1 MPNRYRM
8 SYVKKM
14 KSYRSVRAI
23 FRALVSDLSRVLNVA
38 SHGQLGRNRHF
49 LGYLLQCEQM
59 ITGVHCLASQSLAL
73 LHSRENMCSRR
84 QDLRCEPNIS
94 PLFEANVQYRSAV
107 CQHTDG
113 VAGNLVLA
121 EKQLPSN
128 KGFDQL
134 RLCALKLTLLA
145 ERNARPQAAQPHSG
159 VEQTATAHRQPVLI
173 AKATLMI
180 ITGGFRRPHASTRT

>member
-1 MPNRYRM
+1 
-8 SYVKKM
+8 
-14 KSYRSVRAI
+14 
-23 FRALVSDLSRVLNVA
+23 
-38 SHGQLGRNRHF
+38 
-49 LGYLLQCEQM
+49 M
-59 ITGVHCLASQSLAL
+59 ITGVHCLATQSLAL
-73 LHSRENMCSRR
+73 HHPRESMCSRR
-84 QDLRCEPNIS
+84 HDLRCEPDII

-128 KGFDQL
+128 KGLDQL

-145 ERNARPQAAQPHSG
+145 ERNARPETAQPHPG
-159 VEQTATAHRQPVLI
+159 VEQTATAHRLPVLI

-180 ITGGFRRPHASTRT
+180 IIGGFRRPHAGTPAWDKTSANTVTAGKADINR